1 MDGEAGS
8 GWEEKQMI
16 DWSEG
21 SVLAKETS
29 EHADITP
36 QLAAKIV
43 ARRHELGLTQAQL
56 AERAGLK
63 QAAIARLE
71 RSGVIPRIDTLQTVA
86 RAMGL
91 KLDLVSDEHSA
102 AAM

>member
-1 MDGEAGS
+1 MINWSEAGALPN
-8 GWEEKQMI
+8 EA
-16 DWSEG
+16 SEN
-21 SVLAKETS
+21 AE
-29 EHADITP
+29 ITP

-91 KLDLVSDEHSA
+91 RLDLVTDDHSA